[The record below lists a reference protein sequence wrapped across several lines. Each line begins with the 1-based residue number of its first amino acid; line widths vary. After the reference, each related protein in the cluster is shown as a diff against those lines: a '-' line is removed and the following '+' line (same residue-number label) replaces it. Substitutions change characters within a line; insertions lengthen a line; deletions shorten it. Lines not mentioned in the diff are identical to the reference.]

1 LAAILRILGQAGLHH
16 SVEQR
21 RHEKLR
27 RGEKRREKER
37 KGEKRREKERKGG
50 SRSRMAAIRL
60 ALPTS

>member
-1 LAAILRILGQAGLHH
+1 LHH

-37 KGEKRREKERKGG
+37 KGEKRRISLEDGRNQARTPDFVIMTFAGFK
-50 SRSRMAAIRL
+50 SR
-60 ALPTS
+60 